1 MTKEQFLNGTS
12 FSLDGDYSNTT
23 TYKYRADGARCG
35 GLERE
40 YRMYNDV
47 NNILISDH
55 LFNIEKVGSKM
66 VHLYTF
72 LLGRKIVD
80 RIRYKDMIE
89 FPEQVNS

>member
-1 MTKEQFLNGTS
+1 MTKEQFLKGSS

-23 TYKYRADGARCG
+23 TYRYKNDGARYG
-35 GLERE
+35 GIQRE

-55 LFNIEKVGSKM
+55 IMNVEKLGNKM

-72 LLGRKIVD
+72 ILGKKIVD
-80 RIRYKDMIE
+80 RIRFKDMIE